1 MDYHS
6 LKKYRYTNRNQF
18 ESIYSSRYKNEL
30 ALHYDF
36 EIHGFPCFSLPTTE
50 ILNLTSRIY
59 KLTQTLIYLKSK
71 LPQIALEQYTQTCL
85 VDEVKLTNEIEG
97 VNSTRREI
105 QDILNTQSITKK
117 NMRLYGL
124 VQKYNLLKN
133 SEKIS
138 IHNCSDIRNI
148 YNELVSEEIKNN
160 DPLNL
165 PDGIFF
171 RRKSVSVYSPHMK
184 KIHRGISGET
194 EIIACMEKALF
205 ILHNKS
211 IPPLI
216 RISVF
221 HYLFG
226 YIHPFYDGK
235 VTLRY
240 QQNVA

>member
-148 YNELVSEEIKNN
+148 YNELVS
-160 DPLNL
+160 
-165 PDGIFF
+165 
-171 RRKSVSVYSPHMK
+171 V
-184 KIHRGISGET
+184 
-194 EIIACMEKALF
+194 
-205 ILHNKS
+205 
-211 IPPLI
+211 
-216 RISVF
+216 
-221 HYLFG
+221 
-226 YIHPFYDGK
+226 
-235 VTLRY
+235 
-240 QQNVA
+240 

>member
-1 MDYHS
+1 MDYHI

-105 QDILNTQSITKK
+105 QDILNTQSITQK

-138 IHNCSDIRNI
+138 IHNAID
-148 YNELVSEEIKNN
+148 K
-160 DPLNL
+160 LNANQAAKKKQ
-165 PDGIFF
+165 IFCL
-171 RRKSVSVYSPHMK
+171 RKWD
-184 KIHRGISGET
+184 
-194 EIIACMEKALF
+194 
-205 ILHNKS
+205 
-211 IPPLI
+211 LI
-216 RISVF
+216 RFLEEKRLWKISICKTKMKWSKKRRQTD
-221 HYLFG
+221 HYT
-226 YIHPFYDGK
+226 
-235 VTLRY
+235 V
-240 QQNVA
+240 

>member
-1 MDYHS
+1 MDYHI

-18 ESIYSSRYKNEL
+18 ESTILPDIKMTGITL
-30 ALHYDF
+30 CF

-171 RRKSVSVYSPHMK
+171 EKICFRLQSTYERNSPWNIWRNRNYCLYGKSFIY
-184 KIHRGISGET
+184 
-194 EIIACMEKALF
+194 IA
-205 ILHNKS
+205 
-211 IPPLI
+211 
-216 RISVF
+216 
-221 HYLFG
+221 
-226 YIHPFYDGK
+226 
-235 VTLRY
+235 
-240 QQNVA
+240 